1 MPESPELTQNLT
13 GHADRRTHTRH
24 RVRALAYVELGE
36 NNGGIVLNIGEG
48 GFAVRAAEVINEDAL
63 SRLRFQMHYAV
74 QPLEVSGKIA
84 WTSESRKEAGVR
96 FTDLRNDALLEIKT
110 WISQEALPRNWA
122 KQPPVTRATVGEI
135 PVETDPDLE
144 ALSSVKPDEVETQDN
159 ASLLAG
165 NLPISGAKIEISR
178 PWTLN
183 TQAGNQRQAATLFPN
198 GPSSPASGL
207 SPVSAL
213 PSAKQ
218 SFTAARAREKQQEPE
233 NWSDFQIHVGRG
245 WLVAALTTFL
255 VAVSFSGGMAVRRGG
270 IIELWRNSDT
280 SQSATAKVESSAP
293 VAPPVKP
300 PAKPLQI
307 EIVDSNN
314 QRWLI
319 PATGPTT
326 HAGANAPGIASD
338 GVSHDS
344 SENLSAHPSDFS
356 QSSEHQGAG
365 DESAASSQKES
376 GSLFLGLPEH
386 SVSAS
391 GLVAVSA
398 QRSFQEPADA
408 VRANSQS
415 EKNLQVGKLAN
426 LVDPPYPAEAEQKH
440 IEGTVKLHATIGVDG
455 SVKDLRAL
463 SGPAPLIPASLIA
476 VREWRYDPTLLNG
489 RPIETQEDI
498 SVVFRLPN

>member
-1 MPESPELTQNLT
+1 MAKFPELTQNST
-13 GHADRRTHTRH
+13 RHADRRSHTRH

-48 GFAVRAAEVINEDAL
+48 GFAVRAAEVVTEDAL

-74 QPLEVSGKIA
+74 QPLEMSGKIA

-122 KQPPVTRATVGEI
+122 KQPPVARATTKEI
-135 PVETDPDLE
+135 STEVDPDLD
-144 ALSSVKPDEVETQDN
+144 ALSSVKPGKAETQATSLPAVN
-159 ASLLAG
+159 SPIPASKIEASR
-165 NLPISGAKIEISR
+165 SGA
-178 PWTLN
+178 LN
-183 TQAGNQRQAATLFPN
+183 TQAGNQQRAATLFPN
-198 GPSSPASGL
+198 VPTAAPSRQ
-207 SPVSAL
+207 SAVAPL
-213 PSAKQ
+213 PSAKK
-218 SFTAARAREKQQEPE
+218 SFTAARAREKKQEPE
-233 NWSDFQIHVGRG
+233 NWSDFQIHMGRG

-270 IIELWRNSDT
+270 IIELWRTSDT
-280 SQSATAKVESSAP
+280 SQSATAKSENPAQV
-293 VAPPVKP
+293 VP
-300 PAKPLQI
+300 PAKPLAKALQI

-319 PATGPTT
+319 PATGAAT
-326 HAGANAPGIASD
+326 HAGANGAGTASD
-338 GVSHDS
+338 EVSHDS
-344 SENLSAHPSDFS
+344 SENLPAHPSDLS
-356 QSSEHQGAG
+356 QSPEYQDA
-365 DESAASSQKES
+365 ENASAAPSQKEP
-376 GSLFLGLPEH
+376 GSLFLTLPEH

-391 GLVAVSA
+391 GSVAVSA

-408 VRANSQS
+408 VSASSQP
-415 EKNLQVGKLAN
+415 EKNLQVGKLEN